1 MRFLIDM
8 NLSPRWRDALRARGL
23 DAEHWSSLGSAKASD
38 PEILGHAA
46 NNGWVLITHDLDF
59 SAILAAAGEASPS
72 VIQIRL
78 ADLDPATQAIGV
90 SAAIHQTRTELA
102 IGAVVT
108 VEESR
113 IRVRLL
119 PIAKP

>member
-1 MRFLIDM
+1 M

-23 DAEHWSSLGSAKASD
+23 DVEHWSNVGSATASD
-38 PEILGHAA
+38 PEILEHAA
-46 NNGWVLITHDLDF
+46 KYGWVLRTHDLDF

-78 ADLDPATQAIGV
+78 ADLDPVAQALGV
-90 SAAIHQTRTELA
+90 SAAVHQTRSEFA
-102 IGAVVT
+102 ACAVFT
-108 VEESR
+108 VEER
-113 IRVRLL
+113 RVRVRLL